1 MHPAHFFHSFLPK
14 DKHLAKLFAFEC
26 LMCNYFAINFG
37 NNKHEISRKVMNLF
51 QLFCNLSVF
60 GVKKTHVML
69 FSSNLAPKSFERV
82 DS

>member
-1 MHPAHFFHSFLPK
+1 MHPAHFYSFLPK
-14 DKHLAKLFAFEC
+14 DKHLATLFAFEF
-26 LMCNYFAINFG
+26 LTCNYFIINFG
-37 NNKHEISRKVMNLF
+37 NNKLEINRNVMNLF

-69 FSSNLAPKSFERV
+69 FSNLAPKSFERV